1 MLHYFKKLKKI
12 YFLKKDFQLRKKY
25 PQYEFGKGTY
35 SGNLKIYDWDEGAT
49 LKVGSYCSIADG
61 VQIFLGGE
69 HNTDWVTTY
78 PFNCLWKSAMHFSG
92 HPKTKGD
99 VTIGS
104 DVWIG
109 KESIII
115 SGVNI
120 GDGAVIGAR
129 SVVLKD
135 VNPYAIAGGN
145 PAREIKKRFADDVIE
160 KLLKICWWDWET
172 KRIESAMPF
181 LLSKDIDSFLQAV
194 DNSEI

>member
-1 MLHYFKKLKKI
+1 MSHYLKKLKRF
-12 YFLKKDFQLRKKY
+12 YFLKKDVQLQKKY

-35 SGNLKIYDWDEGAT
+35 SGKLKIYDWDEGAT

-78 PFNCLWKSAMHFSG
+78 PFNSLWKAAGHFSG

-109 KESIII
+109 REAIIM
-115 SGVNI
+115 SGVKI

-145 PAREIKKRFADDVIE
+145 PALEIKKRFADDIIE

-172 KRIESAMPF
+172 KRIEIAMPF
-181 LLSKDIDSFLQAV
+181 MLNKDINSFIQAV
-194 DNSEI
+194 DNNEI